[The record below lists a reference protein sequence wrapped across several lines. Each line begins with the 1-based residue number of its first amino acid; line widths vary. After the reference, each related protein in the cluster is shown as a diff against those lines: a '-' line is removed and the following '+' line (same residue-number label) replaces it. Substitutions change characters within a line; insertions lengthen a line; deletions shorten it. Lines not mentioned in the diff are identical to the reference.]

1 MSISNPIVNLVVFV
15 LLVALLFFLFRPVK
29 GWVWIIR
36 NSIKTNQKI
45 ITEDI
50 LKQMYTLETMGESIF
65 KEELMNGLKYR
76 NGVLEDVMDAMAV
89 SGLITLEGKEMSLLP
104 MGREY
109 AIKIVRVHRLWEKY
123 LAEKTG
129 FDKTEWHPRAEK
141 MEHQLSY
148 EETNVLATKLGNPI
162 YDPHGDPIP
171 SHLGEVTDINGEHL
185 VDLEADTVGKIVH
198 IEDEP
203 AVIYH
208 QILAENIH
216 IGSHIRVVEN
226 NEKRVVFYSEGE
238 EFILAPEVARN
249 LTIEVFTE
257 DVDIEEDAVRLSALK
272 SGESAE
278 ILGISKECRGES
290 RRRLLDLGFVK
301 GASIHIGLESPLRN
315 PKAYI
320 VKGSA
325 IALRDDQAAK
335 VLIKRK

>member
-1 MSISNPIVNLVVFV
+1 MSNPVVNLVVFV
-15 LLVALLFFLFRPVK
+15 LLVGLLFFLFRPAK
-29 GWVWIIR
+29 GWFWIIR
-36 NSIKTNQKI
+36 NSVKTNPKI

-50 LKQMYTLETMGESIF
+50 LKQMYTLENMGESIF
-65 KEELMNGLKYR
+65 TEELKEELEYNNSTLD
-76 NGVLEDVMDAMAV
+76 EVMETMAT
-89 SGLITLEGKEMSLLP
+89 SGLIEFDGGEVSLLP

-141 MEHQLSY
+141 MEHQLSH
-148 EETNVLATKLGNPI
+148 EETNVLATKLGNPT

-171 SHLGEVTDINGEHL
+171 SHLGEITNINGEHL
-185 VDLEADTVGKIVH
+185 VDLEVDTVGKIVH

-203 AVIYH
+203 AVIYR

-249 LTIEVFTE
+249 LTIEVFAE
-257 DVDIEEDAVRLSALK
+257 DVDIEEDAVRLSALR

-301 GASIHIGLESPLRN
+301 GASIHIGLVSPLSN

-335 VLIKRK
+335 VLIKKK